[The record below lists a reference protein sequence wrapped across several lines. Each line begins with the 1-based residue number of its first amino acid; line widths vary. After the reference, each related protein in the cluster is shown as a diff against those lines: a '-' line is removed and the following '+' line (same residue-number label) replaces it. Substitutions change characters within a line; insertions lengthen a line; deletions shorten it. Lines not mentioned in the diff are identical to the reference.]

1 MPLSLAQS
9 YGWSLARTMM
19 ASIVI
24 FQISEKLFGV
34 SEAREFDGD
43 PVTIVRE
50 YDPYEPR

>member
-24 FQISEKLFGV
+24 FQKLFGV

-43 PVTIVRE
+43 PATIVRE

>member
-1 MPLSLAQS
+1 MPLSRAQS

-43 PVTIVRE
+43 PATIVRE